1 MTLVVIMIIIQLLVP
16 IELFSTKEL
25 PAMVPHRH
33 PHITIVLEMIE
44 RHLRAVEDCLQR
56 HLSKETIDYASACS
70 EKKSKIAINNILTL
84 CVV

>member
-1 MTLVVIMIIIQLLVP
+1 MIVIQLLVP

-25 PAMVPHRH
+25 LAMVPHHH

-44 RHLRAVEDCLQR
+44 R
-56 HLSKETIDYASACS
+56 LSKEKIDYANACS